1 MLETAK
7 HAINTDTIEHLR
19 DVAQEAIGDRIP
31 ALAKPKRKRRA
42 PKLFLVLLAIVGGVA
57 IAMYVKKM
65 SAPAPEESA
74 APDPFGAAVEAE
86 RNAMKIAPSHATPGA

>member
-7 HAINTDTIEHLR
+7 NAINTDTIEHLR

-42 PKLFLVLLAIVGGVA
+42 PKLFLMLLVIAGGVA

-74 APDPFGAAVEAE
+74 DPFGAAVEAE
-86 RNAMKIAPSHATPGA
+86 RNATKIAPSHATPGA